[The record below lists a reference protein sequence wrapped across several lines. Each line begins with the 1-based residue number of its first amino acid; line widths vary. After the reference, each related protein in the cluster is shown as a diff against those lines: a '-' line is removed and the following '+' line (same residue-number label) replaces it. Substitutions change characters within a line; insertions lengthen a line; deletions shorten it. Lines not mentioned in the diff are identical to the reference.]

1 MIPETM
7 KAVVTRGHGGFDMLD
22 YTDMPVPEPKAGE
35 VLVKVTAAG
44 LNNTDIWNRIGAYGT
59 DRDPD
64 AVAGLGR
71 KPGNFPLIQGLDVVG
86 RIAAVGA
93 GVDGGRVGERVIL
106 NFVTYEPDPS
116 ALGFAGTLASGLSG
130 GYAEYVAVQSS
141 SAYEIGDS
149 PLSDAE
155 LATLPCVCLTG
166 EHMLSEAGVKAG
178 ETVLITGASGG
189 MGSMLIQLVH
199 ARGARAVAVTSKAW
213 AAAVATLEPF
223 AVVSR
228 DEGDLVDAVTA
239 AMGAPHLEVVA
250 DVVGGPQFPD
260 YLALLGPAGRYVTAG
275 AIGGPVVALDLRTIC
290 CQWRS
295 KKGPPRRCKKGPLGG
310 CGLVPVVH
318 GRAPRATRRALN
330 RLTRRRA
337 REGPVGPRGQAWAGW
352 SVQLAVGV

>member
-1 MIPETM
+1 MIPTTM
-7 KAVVTRGHGGFDMLD
+7 KAVVTRGHGGLDMLD
-22 YTDMPVPEPKAGE
+22 YTDVPVPEPKADE
-35 VLVKVTAAG
+35 VLVQVTAAG

-71 KPGNFPLIQGLDVVG
+71 KPGNFPLIQGIDVVG
-86 RIAAVGA
+86 RIAAVGE
-93 GVDGGRVGERVIL
+93 GVDGSRVGERVIL

-116 ALGFAGTLASGLSG
+116 PLGFAGSLASAFNG
-130 GYAEYVAVQSS
+130 GYAEYVAAQSTQ
-141 SAYEIGDS
+141 AYEIGDS
-149 PLSDAE
+149 PLSDEE

-178 ETVLITGASGG
+178 ETVLVTGASGG

-213 AAAVATLEPF
+213 AAEVAKLEPF

-275 AIGGPVVALDLRTIC
+275 AIGGPVVALDLRTLYHKKLRLYGVSIGYRHHFEAALELV
-290 CQWRS
+290 RS
-295 KKGPPRRCKKGPLGG
+295 GRVKPILARTYPLSEIRQAQSDFMAKGFFGN
-310 CGLVPVVH
+310 LVVLP
-318 GRAPRATRRALN
+318 GM
-330 RLTRRRA
+330 
-337 REGPVGPRGQAWAGW
+337 
-352 SVQLAVGV
+352 